1 MFRAERS
8 EEAYVTKQEILEHA
22 LLLFMRK
29 GYEGASMS
37 DLAAATGIKKASLYA
52 HYTGKEE
59 IFSAVFTGVVE
70 EYRAMMETIALR
82 RDDESALTRLERM
95 FRAFLRYCHNNAQMY
110 FWDRYFY
117 FPPEFIQERMERE
130 TKETQEE
137 FLRTISLAIAEGIAR
152 GEIRA
157 QPVESAALTYYY
169 LMIGLS
175 MSVKLYDRDALE
187 RDISLAWAGLA
198 RGLQTSGEGEK

>member
-1 MFRAERS
+1 M
-8 EEAYVTKQEILEHA
+8 TKQEILEHA
-22 LLLFMRK
+22 LSLFMTK

-52 HYTGKEE
+52 HYSGKEE

-70 EYRAMMETIALR
+70 EYRETIQSLTLKR
-82 RDDESALTRLERM
+82 TDESGLTRLERM
-95 FRAFLRYCHNNAQMY
+95 FRAFLRYCHNNERMY

-117 FPPEFIQERMERE
+117 FPPEFMQERMERE
-130 TKETQEE
+130 TKETQDE
-137 FLRTISLAIAEGIAR
+137 FQQAIASAIADGIAR
-152 GEIRA
+152 GEIRP
-157 QPVESAALTYYY
+157 QPVESAALAYYY

-175 MSVKLYDRDALE
+175 MSVKLYDREELE

-198 RGLQTSGEGEK
+198 QGLQNI

>member
-1 MFRAERS
+1 M
-8 EEAYVTKQEILEHA
+8 TKQEILEHA
-22 LLLFMRK
+22 LSLFMTK

-52 HYTGKEE
+52 HYSGKEE

-70 EYRAMMETIALR
+70 EYRETIQSLTLKRA
-82 RDDESALTRLERM
+82 DESALTRLERM
-95 FRAFLRYCHNNAQMY
+95 FRAFLRYCHNNERMY

-130 TKETQEE
+130 TKETQDE
-137 FLRTISLAIAEGIAR
+137 FQQAIASAIADGIAR
-152 GEIRA
+152 GEIRPH
-157 QPVESAALTYYY
+157 PVESAALAYYY

-175 MSVKLYDRDALE
+175 MSVKLYDREELE

-198 RGLQTSGEGEK
+198 KGLINI